1 MTEDNFIIEENV
13 DQDLSQH
20 GPFMIIPN
28 SDGEDENQN
37 NINDSL
43 VLYENQ
49 KSNKRKKYLG
59 SEEAFINQKL
69 EVEKMKK
76 RNELFLLKK
85 ERRSINNI
93 KTKYIIDKSDELNNI
108 NGNEL
113 NDEQNISK
121 EKLHISISEKDKKKD
136 KDKDDKNIDDEIQ
149 TFSLN
154 DYKYFE
160 YSIINNKYEEH
171 SFDLDM
177 DNEWTPLNKKFP
189 FSYAKNKNNGNS
201 YDFIEMKHLA
211 LRIIQE
217 IDYEERGL
225 LLNIKFN
232 LIDNSELWI
241 FTRSFVNKS
250 INDSFY
256 FDEKSENVDKN
267 DIFNK
272 YSSLIKVFKDTN
284 LNRCFISFGTFYHD
298 TNQNNKL
305 YYKSFLKRQLIDYS
319 YGLNGYDSKSEF
331 NLYINDLGEENI
343 NAKIFFNNGKHY
355 NDISG
360 NFFLPLNKKA
370 KILICGKG
378 HSVQLKELVFKSC
391 NKKKDIGNCIKFEKE
406 NDVPKDCECCSIF

>member
-1 MTEDNFIIEENV
+1 MTEDNFVIEENV
-13 DQDLSQH
+13 DQYLNQH
-20 GPFMIIPN
+20 GPFIIIPN
-28 SDGEDENQN
+28 SDDEDENLN

-49 KSNKRKKYLG
+49 KSNKKKKYLG

-76 RNELFLLKK
+76 RNELFSLKK

-121 EKLHISISEKDKKKD
+121 EKLHISISEKTRKKD
-136 KDKDDKNIDDEIQ
+136 NDKDDKNIDDEIQ

-154 DYKYFE
+154 DYQYFE
-160 YSIINNKYEEH
+160 YSIINNKNKEH
-171 SFDLDM
+171 SFDLAI
-177 DNEWTPLNKKFP
+177 DNEGTPLNQKFP
-189 FSYAKNKNNGNS
+189 FSYVNGENKGNS

-225 LLNIKFN
+225 LLNINFN

-272 YSSLIKVFKDTN
+272 YSSLIKIFKDTN
-284 LNRCFISFGTFYHD
+284 LNRSFISFGTFYHD
-298 TNQNNKL
+298 KNQNNKL
-305 YYKSFLKRQLIDYS
+305 YYK
-319 YGLNGYDSKSEF
+319 
-331 NLYINDLGEENI
+331 
-343 NAKIFFNNGKHY
+343 
-355 NDISG
+355 
-360 NFFLPLNKKA
+360 
-370 KILICGKG
+370 
-378 HSVQLKELVFKSC
+378 
-391 NKKKDIGNCIKFEKE
+391 
-406 NDVPKDCECCSIF
+406 